1 MWPYVLTPTATSCLC
16 RLRIA
21 QDLCAQCGSSL
32 THGRKAGCRHTHSS
46 LRRVNSPGGQWGR
59 SSWRYVTWHF
69 CASLKGM
76 SSVFFNKGENC
87 IAAGRL
93 FVEDSIHDQFV
104 QKVVSSRLESEPEGQ
119 AAKEA
124 VVQSKEG
131 LGSSRWVPPT
141 RGSLENSL
149 ESSAQIDIT
158 KGPCGQRVPS
168 PSACPG
174 FGPIL

>member
-1 MWPYVLTPTATSCLC
+1 
-16 RLRIA
+16 
-21 QDLCAQCGSSL
+21 
-32 THGRKAGCRHTHSS
+32 
-46 LRRVNSPGGQWGR
+46 
-59 SSWRYVTWHF
+59 
-69 CASLKGM
+69 M

-119 AAKEA
+119 AVREA

-149 ESSAQIDIT
+149 ESSAQTDIT
-158 KGPCGQRVPS
+158 KGPVGRGYLALALAQALVPFS
-168 PSACPG
+168 EPPKRS
-174 FGPIL
+174 IL